1 MPDAYNL
8 NNPSKDATHDLLF
21 YKDEVNVEKSSA
33 DSAQSVVYFGHESTV
48 GVRVVVKQY
57 LRNSFKNM
65 MREIKIFSLLE
76 QFKMNKHE
84 DNSLLRIVQTS
95 KINDGLPELLGY
107 KIG

>member
-1 MPDAYNL
+1 
-8 NNPSKDATHDLLF
+8 
-21 YKDEVNVEKSSA
+21 
-33 DSAQSVVYFGHESTV
+33 
-48 GVRVVVKQY
+48 
-57 LRNSFKNM
+57 M